1 MDLKMLK
8 DEYLKIDTDQDDA
21 LLKSLIT
28 AAKGYIKNGIGR
40 YVEGNEQ
47 YALVTGMLVAHW
59 YENRGVYESG
69 VSGSSIPF
77 TIRDQLTQLR
87 YVDVKGNEEDKQSE
101 SEVNLPSKET
111 DAGRRAEME

>member
-8 DEYLKIDTDQDDA
+8 DEYLKVDTDQDDA
-21 LLKSLIT
+21 LLKTLIT

-40 YVEGNEQ
+40 YEEGNAQ

-87 YVDVKGNEEDKQSE
+87 YVEAEEHEEDKRVE
-101 SEVNLPSKET
+101 SSLNLSSKEKGT
-111 DAGRRAEME
+111 R

>member
-8 DEYLKIDTDQDDA
+8 DEYLKVDTDQDDA
-21 LLKSLIT
+21 LLKTLIT

-77 TIRDQLTQLR
+77 TIQDQLTQLR
-87 YVDVKGNEEDKQSE
+87 YVEVEDEEDKRVE
-101 SEVNLPSKET
+101 STINLSSKEKG
-111 DAGRRAEME
+111 AG

>member
-8 DEYLKIDTDQDDA
+8 DEYLKVDTDQDVA
-21 LLKSLIT
+21 LLKTLIT

-87 YVDVKGNEEDKQSE
+87 YVEAEEDEEDKRVE
-101 SEVNLPSKET
+101 SEVNLPSKEKGT
-111 DAGRRAEME
+111 G

>member
-21 LLKSLIT
+21 LLKTLIT

-40 YVEGNEQ
+40 YVEGNAQ

-69 VSGSSIPF
+69 VSGSSLPF
-77 TIRDQLTQLR
+77 TIRDQLAQLR
-87 YVDVKGNEEDKQSE
+87 YVEVEEDEEDKQAE
-101 SEVNLPSKET
+101 SAVNLPEKEK

>member
-1 MDLKMLK
+1 MELKTLK

-21 LLKSLIT
+21 LLKTLIT

-40 YVEGNEQ
+40 YVEGNAQ

-69 VSGSSIPF
+69 VSGSSLPF
-77 TIRDQLTQLR
+77 TIRDQLAQLR
-87 YVDVKGNEEDKQSE
+87 YVEVEEDEEDKRVE
-101 SEVNLPSKET
+101 SAANLSSKEKG
-111 DAGRRAEME
+111 AG

>member
-8 DEYLKIDTDQDDA
+8 GEYLKVDTDQDDA
-21 LLKSLIT
+21 LLKTLIT

-40 YVEGNEQ
+40 YVEDNEQ
-47 YALVTGMLVAHW
+47 YALATGMLVAHW

-87 YVDVKGNEEDKQSE
+87 YVEVEEDEENKRIE
-101 SEVNLPSKET
+101 PEVNFPTKET

>member
-8 DEYLKIDTDQDDA
+8 DEYLKVDTDQDDT
-21 LLKSLIT
+21 LLKTLIT
-28 AAKGYIKNGIGR
+28 AAKGYIKNGIGC

-69 VSGSSIPF
+69 VSGSAIPF
-77 TIRDQLTQLR
+77 TNGI
-87 YVDVKGNEEDKQSE
+87 N
-101 SEVNLPSKET
+101 
-111 DAGRRAEME
+111 

>member
-8 DEYLKIDTDQDDA
+8 DEYLKVDTDQDDA

-87 YVDVKGNEEDKQSE
+87 YVGVEEDEEDKRVE
-101 SEVNLPSKET
+101 SEVNLPSKEKG
-111 DAGRRAEME
+111 AG

>member
-8 DEYLKIDTDQDDA
+8 DEYLKVDTDQDDA
-21 LLKSLIT
+21 LLKTLIT

-87 YVDVKGNEEDKQSE
+87 YVEAEEDEEDKQVE
-101 SEVNLPSKET
+101 SSLNLSSKEKGT
-111 DAGRRAEME
+111 G

>member
-28 AAKGYIKNGIGR
+28 AAKRYIKNGIGR
-40 YVEGNEQ
+40 YVEGNAQ

-87 YVDVKGNEEDKQSE
+87 YVEVEDEEDKRVE
-101 SEVNLPSKET
+101 STINLSSKEKG
-111 DAGRRAEME
+111 AG